1 MSAGSYF
8 QARMVFKQ
16 IRHLLPVLATAG
28 MVIGVHGLQLT
39 LVAVRG
45 ASHGFSVSLI
55 GVMSA
60 VYSLGF
66 AIGCL
71 WATRLLGRFSHSQI
85 FTILVTVAASVAAMM
100 ASTAE
105 PAIWIGLRL
114 VSGFAYAG
122 LLALIEGYINAN
134 ASNSHR
140 AQILS
145 IYRFVTLGAV
155 AAAQYAIPLVG
166 VNSSAL
172 FLLISAVL
180 VATLLPFSRVKTAG
194 SAAAITRRFDL
205 STAWRISPLAVLG
218 SIAAGMTATTF
229 RSTGPVYAH
238 LVGMTPA
245 GIATFMSAGL
255 MGGLILQY
263 PLAFFSDRMNR
274 IAVIVVTLMGAV
286 AVAGFLSAFAD
297 TNTMLNMIGI
307 AIFGAFSF
315 PVYALCSAHG
325 HDRAGHGHEN
335 VALAASLLFFVSL
348 GGALGPLLVSALM
361 QHAGHAAFFLYMM
374 SVHGFMGA
382 YAVYALT
389 TGDLNKSGEAPR
401 RSSVP

>member
-1 MSAGSYF
+1 MF
-8 QARMVFKQ
+8 FKQ
-16 IRHLLPVLATAG
+16 VRQLLPVLVTAG

-45 ASHGFSVSLI
+45 ASHGFSVTLI
-55 GVMSA
+55 GVLSA

-66 AIGCL
+66 AVGCL
-71 WATRLLGRFSHSQI
+71 WATRLFGRFSHGQI
-85 FTILVTVAASVAAMM
+85 FKILVTVAAAVAAMM
-100 ASTAE
+100 ALTAD
-105 PAIWIGLRL
+105 PHIWIGLRL

-134 ASNSHR
+134 AANSHR

-180 VATLLPFSRVKTAG
+180 IATLLPFSRVKTADF
-194 SAAAITRRFDL
+194 AAAITLRFDL

-218 SIAAGMTATTF
+218 AIAAGMTATTF

-297 TNTMLNMIGI
+297 ADTMLNMIGI

-325 HDRAGHGHEN
+325 HDRAGKGHEN
-335 VALAASLLFFVSL
+335 VALAASLLFFVSV

-361 QHAGHAAFFLYMM
+361 QHAGHAGHAAFFLYMI

-389 TGDLNKSGEAPR
+389 TGGLSRGGVKP
-401 RSSVP
+401 